1 MLFTLIWSLVGVLV
15 FALILF
21 IGIRAVLTTK
31 DKKIN
36 PIWFLWLLLPIPGLI
51 ILIAYIYK
59 VKS

>member
-1 MLFTLIWSLVGVLV
+1 MLFTLIWILVGVLV

>member
-21 IGIRAVLTTK
+21 IGIRAVLATK

-36 PIWFLWLLLPIPGLI
+36 PIWFLWLLLLIPGLI